1 MFQSLATRRP
11 ALEEMD
17 RPDIAPA
24 ALEHALRALVRMNS
38 VSLGANLFWPS
49 LREVARERGPG
60 STLNV
65 LDVGCGAGDMSRRLE
80 QRAAREGFSLKVDG
94 CDMNTIAVA
103 MANREGDAAGTR
115 GKFFILDVIEN
126 PVPEGYDAIIS
137 SLFLHHLST
146 EDAQCVLGHMAEAT
160 RCLVLASDLIR
171 SRAGLAL
178 VYLATRTLTRSPVV
192 HRDGVT
198 SLLAAF
204 TMEEALNLGVQAGM
218 TNATISR
225 RWPERFVFEWRKPA

>member
-1 MFQSLATRRP
+1 MFQSLTSRKP

-38 VSLGANLFWPS
+38 VSLGVNLFWPS
-49 LREVARERGPG
+49 LRNVARELG
-60 STLNV
+60 SANTLNV

-80 QRAAREGFSLKVDG
+80 QRAAREGLTLKVDG
-94 CDMNTIAVA
+94 CDMNAIAVA
-103 MANREGDAAGTR
+103 MANREGAAAGAR
-115 GKFFILDVIEN
+115 GTFLVRDVIRE
-126 PVPEGYDAIIS
+126 PFPEGYDAVIS

-146 EDAQCVLGHMAEAT
+146 EDAGTVLGRMAEAT
-160 RCLVLASDLIR
+160 RRLVLASDLIR

-192 HRDGVT
+192 HQDGVT

-204 TMEEALNLGVQAGM
+204 TMEEALSLGLQAGM
-218 TNATISR
+218 TNAAISR
-225 RWPERFVFEWRKPA
+225 RWPERFVLEWYKRA

>member
-1 MFQSLATRRP
+1 MFQSLATRKP

-38 VSLGANLFWPS
+38 VSLGANLFWPA
-49 LREVARERGPG
+49 LRDLARELAPG
-60 STLNV
+60 RTLTV

-80 QRAAREGFSLKVDG
+80 QRTAREGIALKVDG
-94 CDMNTIAVA
+94 CDMNAVAVA
-103 MANREGDAAGTR
+103 MANREGEATGTR
-115 GKFFILDVIEN
+115 GKFFLLDVIHQ
-126 PVPEGYDAIIS
+126 PVPGGYDAIIS

-146 EDAQCVLGHMAEAT
+146 EDAQHALGRMAEAT
-160 RCLVLASDLIR
+160 GHLVLASDLIR

-178 VYLATRTLTRSPVV
+178 VYLATRTLTRSSVV

-204 TMEEALNLGVQAGM
+204 TMEEALHLGRLAGM
-218 TNATISR
+218 THATISR
-225 RWPERFVFEWRKPA
+225 HWPERFVLTWRKPV